1 MVRKIMR
8 NPMFLAQKCE
18 PATEKDAQIAQDL
31 LDILRDNTGLTAE
44 SIQHQIDH
52 CNGIVI

>member
-18 PATEKDAQIAQDL
+18 PATEKDAQI
-31 LDILRDNTGLTAE
+31 
-44 SIQHQIDH
+44 DH
-52 CNGIVI
+52 CNGIVV